1 MSYTL
6 KRFGWA
12 LLIAQIAYSFAWQLT
27 APVVSLDALRTI
39 ARPLE
44 NALFENQGDDIRI
57 GTGDGRLNEA

>member
-12 LLIAQIAYSFAWQLT
+12 LLIALIAYSSAWQLT

-44 NALFENQGDDIRI
+44 NALSENQGDDIR
-57 GTGDGRLNEA
+57 T